1 MLRDKC
7 EPFFACSLVADKQQ
21 GFKIQEINL
30 KKNENSNLGLTSQVN
45 KCPFI
50 LTFDSLVISGHSMP
64 GAISASRYL
73 KSPIPFQTVVLLYAA

>member
-7 EPFFACSLVADKQQ
+7 EPFFVRSLVADKQQ
-21 GFKIQEINL
+21 GFKIQEINF
-30 KKNENSNLGLTSQVN
+30 KKNENSNLGLTAQVN

-50 LTFDSLVISGHSMP
+50 LAFDSLVISGNSMP

-73 KSPIPFQTVVLLYAA
+73 KSPIPFQTVVLYAA